1 MLALDTEWT
10 LLGLGHGTEGRA
22 ECIRS
27 GLSLLEWWRCNL
39 LVTQA
44 RGTISLLQG
53 HWCMF
58 VASSMVRYAC
68 KAFGGGGFLVVTP
81 ILVSSGVV
89 CS

>member
-10 LLGLGHGTEGRA
+10 LLSLSYGTEGRA

-68 KAFGGGGFLVVTP
+68 KALGGAVFWLLP
-81 ILVSSGVV
+81 PP
-89 CS
+89 